1 MSEEI
6 EVEPITSSDIDDTDG
21 NYLQP
26 AGRRWDPL
34 GEAASPAAPSDG
46 NDTTIA
52 QYDTDS

>member
-1 MSEEI
+1 MNKEEI
-6 EVEPITSSDIDDTDG
+6 EPIIMSSSDIEKEDE
-21 NYLQP
+21 NLQP

-34 GEAASPAAPSDG
+34 GAAAPSDG